1 MAVFEFEVCHVDG
14 YCPMYKVGDKMV
26 VDGNRIVMKQN
37 KDLCNY
43 ALLSLKKK
51 AASLVDVECDKEHQV
66 KCMEKCAEY
75 STGGFVVFS
84 CKRLE
89 EAMF

>member
-1 MAVFEFEVCHVDG
+1 MAVFEFTVCSVDG
-14 YCPMYKVGDKMV
+14 YCPIYSVGDKMV
-26 VDGNRIVMKQN
+26 VDGNRIVMDQH

-43 ALLSLKKK
+43 ALMSLKKK
-51 AASLVDVECDKEHQV
+51 AASLVDSENCEEQV

-75 STGGFVVFS
+75 ANGGFVLFS

-89 EAMF
+89 EAML